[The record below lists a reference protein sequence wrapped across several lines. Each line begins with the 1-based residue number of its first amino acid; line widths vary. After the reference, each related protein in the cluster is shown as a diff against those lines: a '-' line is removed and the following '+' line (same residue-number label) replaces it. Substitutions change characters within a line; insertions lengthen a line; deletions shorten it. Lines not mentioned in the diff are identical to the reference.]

1 MYSHNFS
8 NNKKSCIGRV
18 WIVSLQAW
26 WRQTSLCISIIKLC
40 QSNNYILKMLE
51 NCSALKGTFR
61 NFILFSWLFVFKYVY
76 LICLWLKKVF
86 TLNAEVE
93 WFVWYRRQ
101 ISVNDLLYFT
111 FPQLCTELRK
121 KREEMK
127 PKIQNVAK
135 NVCSPFQRQ
144 GAYIHIGYSLW
155 TTELLFAYFKWNPN
169 VFKHSKN
176 TESEECLIF

>member
-8 NNKKSCIGRV
+8 NNKKSCIERV

-51 NCSALKGTFR
+51 KCSALKGTFR

-76 LICLWLKKVF
+76 LICLWLKKMF

-101 ISVNDLLYFT
+101 ISVNDFY
-111 FPQLCTELRK
+111 CTLHFHSYVQSWGRRERK
-121 KREEMK
+121 W
-127 PKIQNVAK
+127 
-135 NVCSPFQRQ
+135 SQRFKMWQ
-144 GAYIHIGYSLW
+144 KMYAPLFKGKVHIYI
-155 TTELLFAYFKWNPN
+155 
-169 VFKHSKN
+169 
-176 TESEECLIF
+176 